1 MNRKYK
7 RLYGQFS
14 RRFLSFLL
22 IFTMVAPDMMPMV
35 SYAAEYLN
43 NQPRYVNFERP
54 EKLSIEDLELA
65 SDSDATRE
73 ETKTQNDSEADNSKD
88 ISEVKPATPS
98 NADLREPENFYEPLE
113 IEEPEGRLV
122 QFNDNFR
129 TYEVGER
136 SYVTVMGGYS
146 GLYKD
151 EDGKI
156 SRVDNTLV
164 SSETKIQMERSAAYI
179 LEGDDPSGMEEDSA
193 LFYEEESEEIP
204 SVYKNASGA
213 IDVTIPS
220 KPTSSRGIKV
230 ALASSSDAIE
240 MIPSGG
246 IFKKSAAAG
255 NAIRYNNVYPGI
267 DIQYTLRGDTVKE
280 DIILL
285 EPTDQNT
292 FSYEVRTSGL
302 KAAQS
307 GKNIIFYRTSRK
319 SPVFLLEAPYMID
332 AAGETSTDL
341 SMKLGRG
348 SNGSYEISVTADK
361 KWLDAEERQ
370 YPVRI
375 DPATAV
381 PSNEFI
387 FAMASQGQPN
397 AIFNWDGNA
406 YVGYADSNL
415 KNCRQY
421 VAFNENDCESITSM
435 LQDANAVCSSAIF
448 TVTARTN
455 NSSNANVFTVGTPT
469 VGWDAHKINW
479 NGAPPFTETGIRQSA
494 PGENMAMD
502 FDITETM
509 NSWITGKTP
518 QAGFVIKADQE
529 PGADTPQELRVPG
542 EILYNRKDAMGPKI
556 TVEWEGDNPGG
567 NPEDYPV
574 ADTTITV
581 TPSVRKTDIEGGS
594 ATGVLAH
601 GKTTGDAE
609 VTWELIDTSTGEN
622 VTGSKATGEDTV
634 LYPKFD
640 LAGLEHDFTVIPKSN
655 WQSDGIDLES
665 LKTNTVYQFKAEAE
679 AEIKDESG
687 EPAGETEKSGEK
699 LSDTFLIY
707 HVQQDDLVQR
717 IARHY
722 KVNPNTIAKDN
733 HIYLNQLTEMDTYL
747 FIRNPDPDAG
757 EYNFENLTPWE
768 ELVLSGLLQGAGVY
782 CSFGFEPVNL
792 NTGNFY
798 MSQTDALL
806 TELGGDF
813 EVQRAYNSLL
823 PDNRSEFGRGWSGSF
838 GEHLTML
845 PDGRILYR
853 QNDGAMLP
861 FTREGDIYKGP
872 EGYDLVLKPLDSFD
886 VVLPEIPK
894 PPVATAS
901 EASYA
906 AEKPMLL
913 ADDETANDE
922 NEIEP
927 GTPEEPENPEDSE
940 NSGNSKP
947 SVAGWELSYLDGSS
961 LLFDNA
967 GFLHYKKDRKGNT
980 TTYTYDNDYRLTEVR
995 TASGKIFDV
1004 EMDDHDRITSI
1015 TLPDGE
1021 AVSYEYDEDGRLISV
1036 TDPEGG
1042 IRRYEYD
1049 DENRMTAWYDE
1060 NGNRVIQN
1068 TYDDENRVIAQVD
1081 GSGNTAALEY
1091 FDDHT
1096 IATDNKGNGTV
1107 YWFDEQNRTT
1117 KIVYPDGSSIAREYD
1132 ASGHL
1137 ASETDEL
1144 GVTASYAYDDNGNVL
1159 TITREDGSQASY
1171 TYNEQN
1177 QPLTATDYEGN
1188 TTSFIYDEQGN
1199 LLSMTDAEGNTV
1211 SWSYDEV
1218 NRMISMTDGNGGTST
1233 YTYDGAVPVSY
1244 TDGEGNT
1251 YTFTYDEMNRQLT
1264 AGDPLGSSEVF
1275 VYDRKGRRVSET
1287 AKDGGTTS
1295 YEFDPAGCVLSI
1307 TDAMGVKTDFTYDR
1321 MYNILSGTDA
1331 MGNTLTYEYDE
1342 NYNKVRETDAK
1353 GNVTSYAYD
1362 SRDRLIK
1369 VTDALGNDMTYT
1381 LDGKGHTT
1389 AATDRL
1395 GNTVKAGYHKLLGV
1409 PVTMEDALG
1418 NTVYYRYDRN
1428 GNVKKTI
1435 YPDGSEVSYTYDR
1448 AGHIVS
1454 TTAQNGLVTAMSYDG
1469 NGNIIRITD
1478 DETRVY
1484 TFEYDRSNRLVRSV
1498 DPLGGVTE
1506 YTYDAAG
1513 NQTGT
1518 TDGNGHNTEYAYDA
1532 AGRLKEITDA
1542 LGQTTGSDYDLN
1554 GRTLKTTDALGNS
1567 STYYY
1572 DVLGQMRAVTDAAGS
1587 VTAMD
1592 YDSLGNVLK
1601 MTDALKGETSME
1613 YDALSRT
1620 VKMTDAMS
1628 GAYAYEYDAEGNL
1641 ISMTMPDGDKV
1652 SMEYDANGQM
1662 SASTD
1667 EAGVETTYEY
1677 DSMGR
1682 IVKASDNTGNTMVY
1696 EYDLA
1701 GNLIKQ
1707 TDTIGRAAVYEYDK
1721 FNRLIRATG
1730 TDGAATAYEYDAL
1743 DRLIRV
1749 TEADGTA
1756 TSYEYDKVGNVIG
1769 ITEPGEAVYTY
1780 AYDAINRITGKV
1792 DPLGAATAFAYDAN
1806 GNLTEATDGNGVKN
1820 AYSYDVLNRMT
1831 ALQDGNGNSTGYE
1844 YDELSRLLSITT
1856 PEGSKQEYRYDA
1868 LSRMTKAKDAN
1879 GLITEYQYDVMG
1891 NLVKEISPKGA
1902 ETSYTYDKHDELTS
1916 ITDAMGNVTAYEV
1929 DLNRMVTKMTQKNG
1943 GEYAY
1948 TYDAVHRLTGITTPL
1963 GLNRRFTYDNGDNI
1977 TKDTDSLGRTTV
1989 FEYDI
1994 MHRMTKAVNAKGGV
2008 ETYEYDIR
2016 GNLNAVTNAMGH
2028 KNTYVYDLIDQM
2040 KESVDPEGKATK
2052 FTYDMVGN
2060 VTSVTRPGD
2069 RTTSYAYDNNY
2080 NITALTDPKGYIYR
2094 NTYDKDNR
2102 QITAADPLNQTQSV
2116 TYDAGSRITALTD
2129 KMGLS
2134 QEFTYDNH
2142 GNVTAAR
2149 ATDGLITHFQY
2160 DILDRLTMVTDPM
2173 GNDTLYA
2180 YDVMGNITAMTNA
2193 EKNVTKYAYDLEG
2206 NMTSL
2211 TSPMGRKEQFAYD
2224 AGGRMTERMTA
2235 KGDTIRYDY
2244 DVLNGLVEKTYED
2257 QNGAEAD
2264 HPVQMGYNVMG
2275 QRISMEDIT
2284 GESSYTYDALGRL
2297 KTAANGS
2304 GKTVEYFYDEADN
2317 LQKILYP
2324 DGYAV
2329 VYTYDKNDNITKIV
2343 DRDGRET
2350 FYSYDP
2356 LNRLTRVK
2364 RADGST
2370 STYTYNARDQIV
2382 EAENLCSCG
2391 FLISD
2396 YQYMYNDAG
2405 LITNET
2411 AKECLFASNKDFGH
2425 KGGPDGE
2432 CVHVSDNPWQNQN
2445 PEWQTTKRTFR
2456 YDDNGQLIECK
2467 EDKGMFDKTTYTY
2480 EYDSV
2485 GNRTMA
2491 KKQKAFT
2498 YANPDKTTYTYNADD
2513 QMVSAVVCEGNL
2525 TKRYTYKYDANGNLT
2540 QECLMNYAETT
2551 YQYDTENRLKAVK
2564 DGQKLLMA
2572 AAYDGD
2578 GNRTF
2583 QLNYNPEAECGYGK
2597 NVSGEIFMP
2606 ENHEN
2611 EDGSLTAEG
2620 DLFSYICSATGR
2632 AYDLT
2637 EYVNDTNRQYTEV
2650 LTAYTVNSGATESYS
2665 YKGRQR
2671 LSRNNI
2677 WNEARGVDH
2686 NETSYYLYD
2695 GRGSVTANTWYNGM
2709 VTSVYQYD
2717 PYGKVTLG
2725 STEHTDFYG
2734 YNAES
2739 YNPNTG
2745 LEYLRARYY
2754 NADKGRFFQEDTYL
2768 GDITDPLT
2776 LNRYAYTKNSPLN
2789 YVDPSGHKISS
2800 LGDFVSFVQNKAT
2813 EFRDKASSYI
2823 YEKATGALKG
2833 MLEWAKES
2841 CETLDCELVTVAY
2854 NILLGAGFALVENAL
2869 NIIFSMKELGSQWDS
2884 SDSDYYQKLME
2895 DWVLENGVTDTTYF
2909 YLGQLVSDALQT
2921 YFAVKAIP
2929 KLLTKI
2935 GPALTKLAG
2944 ILGGGSGGGMVP
2956 ALVGV
2961 GEYASQ
2967 IGMSAEIAETLVNE
2981 FGAAVAGVLIVFAD
2995 ITGIGHDAGKFVE
3008 ALTKGDAETGESL
3021 WKPTENKNNLW
3032 NKGKLKK
3039 HYDKHGGDFGA
3050 KSAPEYSDM
3059 AVEFGTRNSDDII
3072 QTIHE
3077 GYVYRYEPST
3087 NTVFVG
3093 TAKGGKVKSFYV
3105 WDGREN
3111 DLVINTLRGLGLI
3124 P

>member
-65 SDSDATRE
+65 SDSDASKE
-73 ETKTQNDSEADNSKD
+73 DTKTQNDSEADNSKD
-88 ISEVKPATPS
+88 IKKIKPATPS
-98 NADLREPENFYEPLE
+98 NADLREPENFYELPE

-285 EPTDQNT
+285 VPTDQNT

-348 SNGSYEISVTADK
+348 SNGSYEISVIADK

-387 FAMASQGQPN
+387 FAMASEGQPN

-406 YVGYADSNL
+406 YVGYVDSNL

-455 NSSNANVFTVGTPT
+455 NSNNANVFTVGTPT

-479 NGAPPFTETGIRQSA
+479 NGAPPFSETGIRQSA
-494 PGENMAMD
+494 PGENLAMD

-679 AEIKDESG
+679 TEIKDESG

-757 EYNFENLTPWE
+757 EYSFENLTPWE

-922 NEIEP
+922 NETEP

-1004 EMDDHDRITSI
+1004 EMDDYDRITSI

-1042 IRRYEYD
+1042 ICRYEYD

-1068 TYDDENRVIAQVD
+1068 TYDDENRVISQVD
-1081 GSGNTAALEY
+1081 ASGNTAALDY

-1096 IATDNKGNGTV
+1096 ITTDNKGNRTV
-1107 YWFDEQNRTT
+1107 YWFDEQKRTT

-1144 GVTASYAYDDNGNVL
+1144 GVTTSYAYDDNGNVL

-1177 QPLTATDYEGN
+1177 QLLTATDYEGN

-1264 AGDPLGSSEVF
+1264 AGDPLGRSEVF

-1307 TDAMGVKTDFTYDR
+1307 TDAMDVKTDFTYDR

-1381 LDGKGHTT
+1381 LDSKGN
-1389 AATDRL
+1389 AAVVTDRL
-1395 GNTVKAGYHKLLGV
+1395 GNTRKTGYHKILGA
-1409 PVTMEDALG
+1409 PVSMEDALG
-1418 NTVYYRYDRN
+1418 NIVYYRYDRN
-1428 GNVKKTI
+1428 GNVKKVI
-1435 YPDGSEVSYTYDR
+1435 YPDGSEVSYTYDCVGR
-1448 AGHIVS
+1448 VIE
-1454 TTAQNGLVTAMSYDG
+1454 TTAQNGLMTSLSYDG

-1484 TFEYDRSNRLVRSV
+1484 NFEYDHNNRLIRSV
-1498 DPLGGVTE
+1498 GPLGGVTE

-1518 TDGNGHNTEYAYDA
+1518 TDANGHSSEYAYDA
-1532 AGRLKEITDA
+1532 AGRLKEATDA
-1542 LGQTTGSDYDLN
+1542 LSQVTGAEYDLN
-1554 GRTLKTTDALGNS
+1554 GRTLKTTDAMGNS
-1567 STYYY
+1567 STYRY
-1572 DVLGQMRAVTDAAGS
+1572 DAIGRMLAVTDAAGS
-1587 VTAMD
+1587 ITAMD

-1601 MTDALKGETSME
+1601 VTDALKGETSME

-1620 VKMTDAMS
+1620 VKMTDAM
-1628 GAYAYEYDAEGNL
+1628 GGEYTYVYDAEGN
-1641 ISMTMPDGDKV
+1641 IVSAAMPDGDTIT
-1652 SMEYDANGQM
+1652 MAYDANGQM
-1662 SASTD
+1662 ISSTD
-1667 EAGVETTYEY
+1667 EAGVKTTCEY

-1682 IVKASDNTGNTMVY
+1682 IIKASDSTGNIMAY
-1696 EYDLA
+1696 EYDPA

-1707 TDTIGRAAVYEYDK
+1707 TDTIGRAAIYEYDK
-1721 FNRLIRATG
+1721 FNRLVSATG
-1730 TDGAATAYEYDAL
+1730 TDGATTLYEYDVL
-1743 DRLIRV
+1743 DRLNRV
-1749 TEADGTA
+1749 TEADGTSA
-1756 TSYEYDKVGNVIG
+1756 AYEYDKVGNLIKT
-1769 ITEPGEAVYTY
+1769 TEPGEAVYTY

-1792 DPLGAATAFAYDAN
+1792 DPLGAATSFAYDAN
-1806 GNLTEATDGNGVKN
+1806 SNLTEATDGNGVIN
-1820 AYSYDVLNRMT
+1820 AYTYDELNRMT
-1831 ALQDGNGNSTGYE
+1831 ALQDGNGNTTGYE

-1856 PEGSKQEYRYDA
+1856 PEGNRQEYRYDA

-1891 NLVKEISPKGA
+1891 NLVKEVSPKGA
-1902 ETSYTYDKHDELTS
+1902 ETGYTYDKHDELTS
-1916 ITDAMGNVTAYEV
+1916 ITDAMGNVAAYEV

-1943 GEYAY
+1943 GEYTY
-1948 TYDAVHRLTGITTPL
+1948 SYDAVHRLTGITTPL
-1963 GLNRRFTYDNGDNI
+1963 GLSRSFTYDNGDNI
-1977 TKDTDSLGRTTV
+1977 TKDTDSLGRTTT

-1994 MHRMTKAVNAKGGV
+1994 MHRMTKAINAKGGV

-2016 GNLNAVTNAMGH
+2016 GNFNAVTNAMGH

-2052 FTYDMVGN
+2052 FTYDQVGN
-2060 VTSVTRPGD
+2060 LTSVTRPGE

-2080 NITALTDPKGYIYR
+2080 NVTALTDPKGYIYKS
-2094 NTYDKDNR
+2094 TYDKDNR
-2102 QITAADPLNQTQSV
+2102 QITTADPLNQTQSV
-2116 TYDAGSRITALTD
+2116 AYDAGSRITALTD

-2134 QEFTYDNH
+2134 QEFTYDAH
-2142 GNVTAAR
+2142 GNVTAAK
-2149 ATDGLITHFQY
+2149 AADGLITHFQY

-2173 GNDTLYA
+2173 SNDTMYA

-2193 EKNVTKYAYDLEG
+2193 QKNVTKYTYDLEG

-2211 TSPMGRKEQFAYD
+2211 TSPMGRKEQFTYD
-2224 AGGRMTERMTA
+2224 AGGRMTERLTA

-2244 DVLNGLVEKTYED
+2244 DVLNGLAEKTYEN
-2257 QNGAEAD
+2257 QNGDETD

-2284 GESSYTYDALGRL
+2284 GESTYTYDSLGRL
-2297 KTAANGS
+2297 KTATNGS
-2304 GKTVEYFYDEADN
+2304 GKTVEYVYDEADN
-2317 LQKILYP
+2317 LQKIIYP
-2324 DGYAV
+2324 DNGTVEYI
-2329 VYTYDKNDNITKIV
+2329 YDKNDNITKIV

-2356 LNRLTRVK
+2356 LNRLTKVK

-2370 STYTYNARDQIV
+2370 SSYTYNARDQIV

-2396 YQYMYNDAG
+2396 YQYTYDDAG
-2405 LITNET
+2405 LIVSET
-2411 AKECLFASNKDFGH
+2411 DKECLFASNKDYGH

-2445 PEWQTTKRTFR
+2445 PVWETTKRTFK
-2456 YDDNGQLIECK
+2456 YDNNGELIECK
-2467 EDKGMFDKTTYTY
+2467 EDKGMFDKTVYTY

-2485 GNRTMA
+2485 GNRTRV
-2491 KKQKAFT
+2491 KKQEVFEYRT
-2498 YANPDKTTYTYNADD
+2498 DQTTYTYNADN
-2513 QMVSAVVCEGNL
+2513 QMVGAVVCEGNL
-2525 TKRYTYKYDANGNLT
+2525 TKRYTFKYDANGNLT
-2540 QECLMNYAETT
+2540 QECLMNRAEVT

-2564 DGQKLLMA
+2564 DQQKLLMA

-2583 QLNYNPEAECGYGK
+2583 QLNYNPDAECGYGK
-2597 NVSGEIFMP
+2597 NVSGEVFMP
-2606 ENHEN
+2606 ENNKN

-2665 YKGRQR
+2665 YNGRQR
-2671 LSRNNI
+2671 LSRNDI
-2677 WNEARGVDH
+2677 WTEARDLVC

-2695 GRGSVTANTWYNGM
+2695 GRGSVTANTWQNGM

-2717 PYGKVTLG
+2717 PYGQVTLG

-2745 LEYLRARYY
+2745 LEFLRARYY
-2754 NADKGRFFQEDTYL
+2754 NAEIGRFFQEDTYL
-2768 GDITDPLT
+2768 GDINDPLT

-2789 YVDPSGHKISS
+2789 YIDPSGHTQVGIPKGIISRT
-2800 LGDFVSFVQNKAT
+2800 F
-2813 EFRDKASSYI
+2813 DKLVDNI
-2823 YEKATGALKG
+2823 KG
-2833 MLEWAKES
+2833 KLLDLIFGKEG
-2841 CETLDCELVTVAY
+2841 ELVLLESSKNDAHIKAAIKRAEDSNDITYCQEIDEEYYLSMIMGIDMELAYQYGFGDTRTKAMLDQFQKLTGSEDLLVDSLLDRESYYYGKYIGDMIAMIANSGMTAAGIAVFIELLPAAAPIMSASFSGDIGVIQMVLSGGMIFEIEVAGAAGAG
-2854 NILLGAGFALVENAL
+2854 LGAGLYNIAAIKQRAYDNLDKAQNSGKGDSDSWERNLKDTSEL
-2869 NIIFSMKELGSQWDS
+2869 NS
-2884 SDSDYYQKLME
+2884 SDFDNLTDKGTVKVNQAGSDRPPTNDPNSFLRT
-2895 DWVLENGVTDTTYF
+2895 ENGEHVFVYDDNGDLIYDI
-2909 YLGQLVSDALQT
+2909 SSSR
-2921 YFAVKAIP
+2921 VKGF
-2929 KLLTKI
+2929 KI
-2935 GPALTKLAG
+2935 NTNP
-2944 ILGGGSGGGMVP
+2944 
-2956 ALVGV
+2956 
-2961 GEYASQ
+2961 
-2967 IGMSAEIAETLVNE
+2967 
-2981 FGAAVAGVLIVFAD
+2981 
-2995 ITGIGHDAGKFVE
+2995 AGKKF
-3008 ALTKGDAETGESL
+3008 LS
-3021 WKPTENKNNLW
+3021 PY
-3032 NKGKLKK
+3032 KL
-3039 HYDKHGGDFGA
+3039 DGPVPQFILDLFG
-3050 KSAPEYSDM
+3050 
-3059 AVEFGTRNSDDII
+3059 
-3072 QTIHE
+3072 
-3077 GYVYRYEPST
+3077 
-3087 NTVFVG
+3087 
-3093 TAKGGKVKSFYV
+3093 
-3105 WDGREN
+3105 W
-3111 DLVINTLRGLGLI
+3111 
-3124 P
+3124 